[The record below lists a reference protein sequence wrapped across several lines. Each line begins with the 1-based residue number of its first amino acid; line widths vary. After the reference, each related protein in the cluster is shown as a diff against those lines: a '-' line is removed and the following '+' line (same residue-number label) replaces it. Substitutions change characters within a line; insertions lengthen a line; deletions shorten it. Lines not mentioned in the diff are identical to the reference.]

1 MKDEA
6 RREVKVGL
14 TVFIGILIFVFV
26 IMWAKNLSM
35 DSEHQTLVV
44 KFPTVSGLHEKD
56 AVSVNGL
63 NKGFVQNIKID
74 GNGVLVTLNLDS
86 DVKLQKDATFSVVML
101 DLMGG
106 KKVEISSGSSAEKLD
121 FNEVQRG
128 RFLGDFS
135 TAMAMFT
142 NVEEDLIDIIHE
154 TKQITISLNDFINKD
169 NLSGKLTVTLDNVN
183 KTLKSVENVLE
194 ENKSNLNLL
203 VSNSAEMSD
212 SIKIF
217 WTKNNSELTELLRSS
232 SQSVKSADSLI
243 RKMDSLITQTKAE
256 KNNAGKLLY
265 DSKLFDQL
273 KNTLEQLNELTKI
286 VNKQLK
292 NEGLNVKTHIF

>member
-26 IMWAKNLSM
+26 IMWAKNFSI

-44 KFPTVSGLHEKD
+44 KFPTVSGLHKKD
-56 AVSVNGL
+56 VVSVNGL

-183 KTLKSVENVLE
+183 KTLKSVENILE

-243 RKMDSLITQTKAE
+243 RKMDALITQTKAE